1 MTLVQRKIS
10 DSCEVVAVSGAFPAV
25 ACTFNSFCKESSSAV
40 YPAMSMLELAKGLSL
55 EEEHGSLLEGLQK
68 LPFLHDFAKQLMLL
82 A

>member
-1 MTLVQRKIS
+1 
-10 DSCEVVAVSGAFPAV
+10 
-25 ACTFNSFCKESSSAV
+25 
-40 YPAMSMLELAKGLSL
+40 MSMLELAKGLSL